1 MMRFILCCFVITVFL
16 FQESVNAQQAQR
28 PVKRGHAF
36 SGTLMFGVDGG
47 VTLGL
52 TDYGKLR
59 PDIMGRAA
67 LEYFFPTSS
76 PGIFSIRA
84 FGSGGYIKGRD
95 IYRTPV
101 SFRTDFSALGGGVSY
116 NFSIANAVFPYIFAG
131 ASYMWFDPKDENRN
145 RLPRNA
151 LGAYKRN
158 EVNYNGEIGIR
169 TLLSDQL
176 SFNIS
181 AGIQLS
187 PNDNWDDQIAKGN
200 NDMMLQGL
208 IGFSYSFFTKID
220 SDGDGVEDAKD
231 MCPDTPPGVKV
242 DQFGCPLDADKDGVP
257 DYLDKCPDTPGGVRV
272 DKNGCPLDSDGDGVA
287 DYQDKCPNTPQ
298 GVQVDQNGCPL
309 DSDGDGV
316 PDYLDKCP
324 DTPKDAKVDQNGCP
338 LDTDGDGV
346 PDYLDK
352 CPNTP
357 KGVQVDENGCPI
369 EKEKVTITKKI
380 ILSGDTNFETGK
392 AQLLSAAYPQL
403 SRLADVMK
411 NNPETKWR
419 IEGHT
424 DSRGSN
430 ESNMKLS
437 QRRAEAVADFLESL
451 GIDRKRFEIVP
462 MGSTRPIAPNN
473 TAEGRAMNRRVEVR
487 LIEE

>member
-1 MMRFILCCFVITVFL
+1 MRRFILCLFMIAFFF
-16 FQESVNAQQAQR
+16 FQESVIAQQAKR
-28 PVKRGHAF
+28 PIKRGHAF

-52 TDYGKLR
+52 TDYGKLK

-76 PGIFSIRA
+76 SGIFSIRA

-95 IYRTPV
+95 VYRKPV
-101 SFRTDFSALGGGVSY
+101 SFRTDFSSFGGGVSY
-116 NFSIANAVFPYIFAG
+116 NFSIANEVFPYIFAG
-131 ASYMWFDPKDENRN
+131 ASYLWFDPRDENRN

-151 LGAYKRN
+151 SGAYKRN

-181 AGIQLS
+181 AGLQMS

-200 NDMMLQGL
+200 NDMMLQAL

-220 SDGDGVEDAKD
+220 SDGDGVEDSKD

-242 DQFGCPLDADKDGVP
+242 DQFGCPIDTDKDGVP
-257 DYLDKCPDTPGGVRV
+257 DYLDKCPDTPRGVRV
-272 DKNGCPLDSDGDGVA
+272 DKDGCPLDSDGDGVP
-287 DYQDKCPNTPQ
+287 DYQDKCPNTPK
-298 GVQVDQNGCPL
+298 GVQVDANGCPL

-316 PDYLDKCP
+316 PDYMDKCP
-324 DTPKDAKVDQNGCP
+324 DTPKEAKVDQFGCP

-369 EKEKVTITKKI
+369 EKEKVTITRKI

-403 SRLADVMK
+403 NRLADVMK
-411 NNPETKWR
+411 NNPETRWR

-424 DSRGSN
+424 DSRGSDQ
-430 ESNMKLS
+430 SNMKLS
-437 QRRAEAVADFLESL
+437 QRRAEAVADYLESL

-462 MGSTRPIAPNN
+462 FGSTRPIAPNN
-473 TAEGRAMNRRVEVR
+473 TTEGRAMNRRVEVR